1 HKKMDF
7 KNVNFLNYRVNTLSG
22 NFLPIATNNSRFSVF
37 WRTYSIVVWLIQ
49 LSHTIALIFEI
60 ILAPTE
66 NSLKDGILS
75 VVVTIEAFFM
85 LTRLHTRKKLI
96 KEMIQKM
103 NDILQSTDEIMMD
116 TVKSAIKPIILPF
129 VIYGVT
135 SVISVTVYHAMQ
147 PIVLTF
153 EKFTFFYV
161 DYNLS
166 TAFSTK
172 LFSNRILILSIIL
185 KTIGSVYL
193 FLKKFGVDVYMMHLV
208 LMLTAQYRYVA
219 IKLTMLFRDLH
230 NYNDKSRKEHYP
242 IEDRWTEGELRKLCL
257 HQNTVLNMSFILK
270 KLLSV
275 NFSLLYINNV
285 FRFCFIGILLSA
297 IPSMTFVEGISVTSF
312 AIGSLTQ
319 FLLLCSSV
327 QSLSDAS
334 TEITDKAFDE
344 GWYQFGPSMKR
355 IFILLIMSNNLECRI
370 AEIGKFNLSL
380 PSFMTVKFTIC
391 LFILCFSY
399 IFS

>member
-1 HKKMDF
+1 MD
-7 KNVNFLNYRVNTLSG
+7 KGKPREKGVLMERG
-22 NFLPIATNNSRFSVF
+22 VF
-37 WRTYSIVVWLIQ
+37 WRTYSIIVWLIQ
-49 LSHTIALIFEI
+49 LSHTIALIFGI

-85 LTRLHTRKKLI
+85 LTCLYTRKKLI

-103 NDILQSTDEIMMD
+103 NDILQSTDEIMKD
-116 TVKSAIKPIILPF
+116 TVKSAINPIILPF

-135 SVISVTVYHAMQ
+135 SVISVTIYHAMQ
-147 PIVLTF
+147 PIVLAF

-166 TAFSTK
+166 TDFSTEP
-172 LFSNRILILSIIL
+172 FSNRILILSIIL

-219 IKLTMLFRDLH
+219 IKLMMLFRDLH
-230 NYNDKSRKEHYP
+230 NYNDKSRKEYYP

-275 NFSLLYINNV
+275 NFSILYINNV

-297 IPSMTFVEGISVTSF
+297 IPSMTFVEGISVTLF

-319 FLLLCSSV
+319 FFLLCSSV
-327 QSLSDAS
+327 QSLSDANS
-334 TEITDKAFDE
+334 YRTVGMNNVE
-344 GWYQFGPSMKR
+344 
-355 IFILLIMSNNLECRI
+355 IMS
-370 AEIGKFNLSL
+370 K
-380 PSFMTVKFTIC
+380 
-391 LFILCFSY
+391 
-399 IFS
+399 